1 MRAKADRDASI
12 RDKRWLMEH
21 VPFMTPEQMD
31 RAARL
36 GVILS
41 IQDMGWYGGC
51 DTICA
56 TQLQSP

>member
-1 MRAKADRDASI
+1 
-12 RDKRWLMEH
+12 MEH

>member
-1 MRAKADRDASI
+1 
-12 RDKRWLMEH
+12 
-21 VPFMTPEQMD
+21 MD

-56 TQLQSP
+56 IQLQSP

>member
-1 MRAKADRDASI
+1 VRARADRDASI

-21 VPFMTPEQMD
+21 VPFMTTEQMD